1 MIYKFGKI
9 YLENEIVTNGFVEV
23 IDGKISQILTK
34 YDGEYADYSMYEVL
48 PGIIDIHSHGC
59 MGYSA
64 TTTNPEEV
72 YGYTKAISSTGVTG
86 VFATTQ
92 EFETMSTVADVIDSN
107 VVKGARILGIHAEGP
122 YRHPKYMG
130 ASKGFV
136 WPKPS
141 IEYTE
146 QMIKAA
152 KGHLKYMS
160 VSTDLEG
167 VYDVMPCLLE
177 NGIRVANGHTDVDFE
192 QMNYALRNGITSIS
206 HFANAMRPIHQRN
219 GGGIVSC
226 LLDKNVKLELICD
239 HIHICREMLDLFFRV
254 KSLEDFVLISD
265 SSELAYMPEGRY
277 FARGKERIVTKDGTI
292 LIDDGTLSGSGKS
305 IIHNMRILRTKHNL
319 PLLDIIKMAS
329 VNPAK
334 YFNLYDKKGSIAV
347 GKDAD
352 LLIVDSQ
359 WNVVKT
365 IVEGVVQYDKD
376 VDVEIYNK
384 NMKNLL
390 KQD

>member
-1 MIYKFGKI
+1 
-9 YLENEIVTNGFVEV
+9 
-23 IDGKISQILTK
+23 
-34 YDGEYADYSMYEVL
+34 
-48 PGIIDIHSHGC
+48 
-59 MGYSA
+59 
-64 TTTNPEEV
+64 
-72 YGYTKAISSTGVTG
+72 
-86 VFATTQ
+86 
-92 EFETMSTVADVIDSN
+92 
-107 VVKGARILGIHAEGP
+107 
-122 YRHPKYMG
+122 
-130 ASKGFV
+130 
-136 WPKPS
+136 
-141 IEYTE
+141 
-146 QMIKAA
+146 
-152 KGHLKYMS
+152 
-160 VSTDLEG
+160 
-167 VYDVMPCLLE
+167 
-177 NGIRVANGHTDVDFE
+177 
-192 QMNYALRNGITSIS
+192 
-206 HFANAMRPIHQRN
+206 
-219 GGGIVSC
+219 
-226 LLDKNVKLELICD
+226 
-239 HIHICREMLDLFFRV
+239 MLDLFFRV
-254 KSLEDFVLISD
+254 KSLEDFILISD

-305 IIHNMRILRTKHNL
+305 IIHNMRILRTKHSL

-359 WNVVKT
+359 WNVIKT